1 MTQKCENNL
10 DISPLH
16 QFIYHFHTDFTIL
29 RLVYPFPRPLKKEKK
44 RKNKTRNLH
53 NHCLPFLL
61 DDYPGEIENNGY
73 VFFSFFF
80 FWGWGGE
87 RDKQGTFWSVGKWWT
102 DIFTQSHFCS
112 HGCLIRKC
120 NWLRLLWSA
129 NVTTLVYYLPFAHLQ
144 TFGRQA
150 RCIIGDVGT
159 ANYDCHCKASITV
172 LQLFLGLYTGTWY
185 RA

>member
-44 RKNKTRNLH
+44 RKNKTRTCITIVFHFSWTTTREKLKKMVMFF
-53 NHCLPFLL
+53 FL
-61 DDYPGEIENNGY
+61 
-73 VFFSFFF
+73 FFF
-80 FWGWGGE
+80 FWGGGG

-120 NWLRLLWSA
+120 NWLRLLWLA

-144 TFGRQA
+144 TFGRQG

-159 ANYDCHCKASITV
+159 ANYDFHCKASITV
-172 LQLFLGLYTGTWY
+172 LLLFLGLYTGTWY

>member
-16 QFIYHFHTDFTIL
+16 QFIYHYHTDFTIL

-73 VFFSFFF
+73 VFFLFFLL
-80 FWGWGGE
+80 GVGGGGE
-87 RDKQGTFWSVGKWWT
+87 INRVHFGLWENGEQTSLPSPTFV
-102 DIFTQSHFCS
+102 
-112 HGCLIRKC
+112 L
-120 NWLRLLWSA
+120 
-129 NVTTLVYYLPFAHLQ
+129 
-144 TFGRQA
+144 
-150 RCIIGDVGT
+150 
-159 ANYDCHCKASITV
+159 TV
-172 LQLFLGLYTGTWY
+172 AL
-185 RA
+185 

>member
-44 RKNKTRNLH
+44 RKNKTRT
-53 NHCLPFLL
+53 C
-61 DDYPGEIENNGY
+61 ITI
-73 VFFSFFF
+73 VFHFSWTTTREKLKTMVMFFFFFF
-80 FWGWGGE
+80 FWGWGGGG
-87 RDKQGTFWSVGKWWT
+87 RDKQGTFWSVAKWWT

-120 NWLRLLWSA
+120 NWLRLLWLA
-129 NVTTLVYYLPFAHLQ
+129 NVTTLVYYLPFAN
-144 TFGRQA
+144 FWA
-150 RCIIGDVGT
+150 ASKVYYWRCGNGELWL
-159 ANYDCHCKASITV
+159 S
-172 LQLFLGLYTGTWY
+172 L
-185 RA
+185 

>member
-53 NHCLPFLL
+53 NHCLPFLF

-80 FWGWGGE
+80 FWGWGGGGE
-87 RDKQGTFWSVGKWWT
+87 INRVHFGLWQNGEQTSLPSPTFV
-102 DIFTQSHFCS
+102 
-112 HGCLIRKC
+112 L
-120 NWLRLLWSA
+120 
-129 NVTTLVYYLPFAHLQ
+129 
-144 TFGRQA
+144 
-150 RCIIGDVGT
+150 
-159 ANYDCHCKASITV
+159 TV
-172 LQLFLGLYTGTWY
+172 AL
-185 RA
+185 

>member
-16 QFIYHFHTDFTIL
+16 QFIYHYHTDFTIL

-44 RKNKTRNLH
+44 RKNKTRT
-53 NHCLPFLL
+53 C
-61 DDYPGEIENNGY
+61 ITI
-73 VFFSFFF
+73 VFHFSWTTTREKLKKMVMFFFFFF
-80 FWGWGGE
+80 FWGWGGGG

-120 NWLRLLWSA
+120 NWLRLLWLA

-159 ANYDCHCKASITV
+159 ANYDFHCKASITV
-172 LQLFLGLYTGTWY
+172 LLLFLGLYTGTWY

>member
-44 RKNKTRNLH
+44 RKNKTRT
-53 NHCLPFLL
+53 C
-61 DDYPGEIENNGY
+61 ITI
-73 VFFSFFF
+73 VFHFSWTTTREKLKKMVMFFFFFF
-80 FWGWGGE
+80 FWGWGGGG

-120 NWLRLLWSA
+120 NWLRLLWLA

-159 ANYDCHCKASITV
+159 ANYDFHCKASITV
-172 LQLFLGLYTGTWY
+172 LLLFLGLYTGTWY